1 MNANQSKGYAMQ
13 IGEKAPD
20 FTLPDANGAEF
31 SLSENLGRGLVV
43 YFYPKDDTPG
53 CTKEAIEFTDMK
65 GEFDAL
71 GITIIGISKDT
82 PAKHGKFS
90 AKHDLDVTLLS
101 DAESDVCERYGT
113 WGEKRMYGKTLMG
126 IERATFLIDATGT
139 LRQIWRKVKVPG
151 HVADVLEQARAL

>member
-1 MNANQSKGYAMQ
+1 MQ

-31 SLSENLGRGLVV
+31 NLSENLGRGLVV

-90 AKHDLDVTLLS
+90 TKHDLDVTLLS

-113 WGEKRMYGKTLMG
+113 WGEKRMYGKTFMG